1 MKNLKFKTVL
11 KWTVGILVLGALG
24 TGFVWSRTSW
34 IPAGHVGVIY
44 DASRGLLNEVYK
56 PKAIFIGW
64 RQRMY
69 LYPTR
74 LQNAVY
80 TKDPNAGEV
89 RAADPILITTNDNAN
104 TEFDVSVIY
113 RVKPEDVIR
122 VFNEFGA
129 RPIEDIQSTYIRRA
143 VKEAANG
150 VGTQYDLFSL
160 MGPKR
165 FEASKKITEELR
177 ERLKPAGITIEQA
190 MLATC
195 YPTQEFQSKITSRV
209 NSYVELEIS
218 RLKRDIAEIE
228 RQISTVKGEAN
239 QQATAMSAAQ
249 AKDRSI
255 DLLKLEAAEKALE
268 KWDGALPLI
277 SPKAGQS
284 VFISPETLSQ
294 LEAQSRTAPVPQP
307 NRGGRK

>member
-11 KWTVGILVLGALG
+11 KWIVGVVVLGVCG

-44 DASRGLLNEVYK
+44 DASRGLLKDVYK
-56 PKAIFIGW
+56 PQAMFIGW
-64 RQRMY
+64 RQRLY
-69 LYPTR
+69 VYPTR

-104 TEFDVSVIY
+104 TEFDVAVIY
-113 RVKPEDVIR
+113 RVNPEDVIQ

-129 RPIEDIQSTYIRRA
+129 RPIEEIQSTYIRRA

-150 VGTQYDLFSL
+150 TGTQYDLFSL

-165 FEASKKITEELR
+165 FEASKKITEELKR
-177 ERLKPAGITIEQA
+177 RLKPAGITVEQA
-190 MLATC
+190 MLTTC

-218 RLKRDIAEIE
+218 RLKREIAEIE
-228 RQISTVKGEAN
+228 RQIAIVKGEAN
-239 QQATAMSAAQ
+239 QQATALSAAQ

-255 DLLKLEAAEKALE
+255 ELLKLDAAEKALE
-268 KWDGALPLI
+268 KWDGSLPLI
-277 SPKAGQS
+277 SPKQGQS

-294 LEAQSRTAPVPQP
+294 LQAQAGSSEPKPRA
-307 NRGGRK
+307 GGRR